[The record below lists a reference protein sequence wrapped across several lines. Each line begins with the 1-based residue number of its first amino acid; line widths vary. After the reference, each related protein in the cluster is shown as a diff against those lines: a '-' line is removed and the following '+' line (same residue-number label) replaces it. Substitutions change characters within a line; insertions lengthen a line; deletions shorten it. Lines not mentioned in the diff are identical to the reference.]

1 MKTTLR
7 YITIAIAALV
17 FIYPFFWMIMATL
30 KPEAEIGQLALFPS
44 EITLQSYAK
53 VFEKIPIIRAF
64 GNSLLVATCVV
75 ACVLLFGS
83 MMGYALSR
91 LQFRGRDALFNLI
104 LFTMVLPFQL
114 TMIPLYLVIV
124 KLGWIDTYM
133 AIIVP
138 YMISNF
144 AIILFRQFFKSIPQD
159 LIDAARIDGCSE
171 LGILFRIFWPLS
183 VPTLITVGIITFMGI
198 WNEVLWPLLV
208 VRDQEMMVMPQLV
221 TLFALGGAAES
232 QLGVQLAAATLLALP
247 LLLAYLFFQRYF
259 IESMATTG
267 LKE

>member
-1 MKTTLR
+1 MKSVIR
-7 YITIAIAALV
+7 YIILGLAAII
-17 FIYPFFWMIMATL
+17 FIYPFFWMISATL
-30 KPEAEIGQLALFPS
+30 KPEAEIGQLALIPS

-75 ACVLLFGS
+75 SSVLLFGS

-91 LQFRGRDALFNLI
+91 LKFRGRDALFNLI

-114 TMIPLYLVIV
+114 TMIPLYLLIV
-124 KLGWIDTYM
+124 KLGWVDTYL
-133 AIIVP
+133 AVIVP
-138 YMISNF
+138 YMISTF
-144 AIILFRQFFKSIPQD
+144 SIILFRQFFKSIPQD

-171 LGILFRIFWPLS
+171 MGILFRIFWPLS

-208 VRDQEMMVMPQLV
+208 IREQDLMVMPQLV

-247 LLLAYLFFQRYF
+247 LLIAYIFFQRYF

>member
-1 MKTTLR
+1 MRSILR
-7 YITIAIAALV
+7 YTILTIAALV

-30 KPEAEIGQLALFPS
+30 KPEAEIGNLALLPS

-64 GNSLLVATCVV
+64 ANSLLVATCVV
-75 ACVLLFGS
+75 AAVLLFGS

-91 LQFRGRDALFNLI
+91 LRFRGRDALFNLI

-124 KLGWIDTYM
+124 KLGWVDTYL
-133 AIIVP
+133 AVIVP

-144 AIILFRQFFKSIPQD
+144 AIILFRQFVKSIPQD

-171 LGILFRIFWPLS
+171 MGILFRIFWPLS

-208 VRDQEMMVMPQLV
+208 IRQQDLMVMPQLV

-232 QLGVQLAAATLLALP
+232 QLGVQLAEATRLAFQLLV
-247 LLLAYLFFQRYF
+247 AYIFFQRYF

>member
-1 MKTTLR
+1 MKALR
-7 YITIAIAALV
+7 YFALAIAALV

-30 KPEAEIGQLALFPS
+30 KPEAEIGQLALIPS
-44 EITLQSYAK
+44 EFTLQSYAK

-64 GNSLLVATCVV
+64 ANSLLVAICVV
-75 ACVLLFGS
+75 ASVLLFGS
-83 MMGYALSR
+83 MTGYALSR

-114 TMIPLYLVIV
+114 TMIPLYLLIV
-124 KLGWIDTYM
+124 KLGWVDTYL

-138 YMISNF
+138 FMISNF
-144 AIILFRQFFKSIPQD
+144 AIILFRQFFKSVPED

-208 VRDQEMMVMPQLV
+208 IRQQDLMVMPQLV

-247 LLLAYLFFQRYF
+247 LLVAYLFFQRYF